1 MKVIEVMG
9 RVDRRGELILDRPLG
24 LANCDRVRVL
34 VLFPDDVVISPPQN
48 ISQEDSE
55 ETEEEEEELPNPLAD
70 LWERIEE
77 EV

>member
-9 RVDRRGELILDRPLG
+9 QVNRRGELILDRPLG
-24 LANCDRVRVL
+24 LANVDRVRVL
-34 VLFPDDVVISPPQN
+34 VLFPDDVVVSPSQDISP
-48 ISQEDSE
+48 EDSE
-55 ETEEEEEELPNPLAD
+55 ETADEVERPNPLAD